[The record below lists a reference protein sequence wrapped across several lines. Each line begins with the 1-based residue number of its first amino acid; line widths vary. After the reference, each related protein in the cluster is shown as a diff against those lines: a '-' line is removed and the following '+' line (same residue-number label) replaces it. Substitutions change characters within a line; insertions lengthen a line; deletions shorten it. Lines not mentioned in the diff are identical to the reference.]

1 MGVWSEV
8 FLLVQGHLAPSPLQ
22 KWQAEP
28 VEWDLD
34 DLHGSALRGSRA
46 PVGPALLGGP
56 GMRNPV
62 RAGPAFIG
70 VPVPGGKRSG
80 AAETDHQTVGDECLA
95 GRGLRDGSYR

>member
-1 MGVWSEV
+1 MWSEV
-8 FLLVQGHLAPSPLQ
+8 FLLVQGRLAPSPLQ

-46 PVGPALLGGP
+46 HVGPALLGGL

-70 VPVPGGKRSG
+70 VPVPAGKRSIG
-80 AAETDHQTVGDECLA
+80 CSRTDPQTVGDECLA
-95 GRGLRDGSYR
+95 GRGLPYGSYR